1 MEGDESVKRK
11 ISGDLNRMSASG
23 RNPSHIEHFI
33 GQRREH
39 YKGSPLPQAA
49 IEEIIV
55 LERRALETLETLP
68 QLNGAIAQ
76 LYQHDMI
83 SEAEATVEVEPLEG
97 FGVPGLTRMESSAQ
111 NYDCL
116 IHSFLTATCD
126 NFRRLPQH
134 QKNVFANHFR
144 RVALPALP
152 MIRCFMARDR
162 VGEIN
167 DRRESPTKGKPRPRA
182 EMMMERIL
190 APRGFLHETE
200 LHLLAAQFRV
210 NILAATAET
219 RLFQPITRDT
229 LQVLYGDTG
238 CMNGLPAFD
247 RTVCIFT
254 SGGHF
259 ESVRKEG
266 GYNFTQGELAR
277 FPEIAQAAY
286 NKRAPNRAAASA
298 QRATQWECPT
308 CTFLNPNTAQ
318 VCGACGR
325 KPEKA
330 SKAEGGQNLAAA
342 LALSLEGKK
351 AALKA
356 IYAKMEA
363 GENLDAEEVKILEAG
378 LAPKAAIQAQK
389 AAIQAQINAITAKR
403 DLTEA
408 NISKIAELLG
418 KLDQGGGRRTRRKR
432 HKRQTRR
439 T

>member
-1 MEGDESVKRK
+1 
-11 ISGDLNRMSASG
+11 
-23 RNPSHIEHFI
+23 
-33 GQRREH
+33 
-39 YKGSPLPQAA
+39 
-49 IEEIIV
+49 
-55 LERRALETLETLP
+55 
-68 QLNGAIAQ
+68 
-76 LYQHDMI
+76 
-83 SEAEATVEVEPLEG
+83 
-97 FGVPGLTRMESSAQ
+97 
-111 NYDCL
+111 
-116 IHSFLTATCD
+116 
-126 NFRRLPQH
+126 
-134 QKNVFANHFR
+134 
-144 RVALPALP
+144 
-152 MIRCFMARDR
+152 
-162 VGEIN
+162 
-167 DRRESPTKGKPRPRA
+167 
-182 EMMMERIL
+182 MERIL

-229 LQVLYGDTG
+229 LQLFYGATG
-238 CMNGLPAFD
+238 CINGLPAFE

-259 ESVRKEG
+259 ESVRKEE
-266 GYNFTQGELAR
+266 GYEFTARELAR

-308 CTFLNPNTAQ
+308 CTFLNPNTDK

-330 SKAEGGQNLAAA
+330 SKAEGGQNANLAAA
-342 LALSLEGKK
+342 LALSLEGAKGKK
-351 AALKA
+351 AGKNISAALKA

-363 GENLDAEEVKILEAG
+363 GKNLDAEEVKILEAG
-378 LAPKAAIQAQK
+378 LVPK

-418 KLDQGGGRRTRRKR
+418 KLDQGGGRRTKRKR